1 VSTFPQLLAKLAT
14 ERPDEVALQ
23 EKRYGIWKPMT
34 WSSYDARVRDFAHG
48 LASVGVERGE
58 VVAVLGDNRPEWLIA
73 ELAAQTLGAAVV
85 GIFPT
90 SINEELRH
98 ILTLARVK
106 VVVAEDQEQVDKLL
120 RLREEAT
127 DGLDATA
134 GLDTTPVDQDPALLV
149 ETVIFYDPHG
159 LESYTDPSLRNFTDV
174 EALGRELAAQR
185 PGWLDSQLA
194 KCSAEDIAII
204 CTTSG
209 TTSRPKLGEL
219 SHANLLAMAEH
230 LTAVDP
236 IGAKDRYVSFLPF
249 AWIGEQML
257 AVACGLSKGLTISF
271 PEDALTQK
279 ADLREIGPNVMFS
292 PPRIWESMLSEVQ
305 VRIDEAGWLKRAT
318 FGRGYDVGDKVA
330 GRRVKGQGPGLWLG
344 LAYRLADAVA
354 LRPVRD
360 QLGLARI
367 KRCYTGG
374 APLGPDVFRFFHAI
388 GVNLKQIYGQTEI
401 CGIAVVHR
409 DDAIAFNTVGTPIPG
424 TELRITDD
432 GEILLRSASVFRGYH
447 RQPEVT
453 AETVDAD
460 GWLHTGD
467 AGYLDEAGQ
476 LVVIDRAKDVLQTA
490 DGTRFSSA
498 FIENK
503 LKFSPYIEEAV
514 TFAGDGSPGDGSAGD
529 GSAGDGSAGGGSAGG
544 DGSAPATHGGMTALL
559 TLDPL
564 TVGSWAEHQHLS
576 YTTYTDLV
584 GKKDV
589 YDLIAEEVDRANQDL
604 PESIRILR
612 FVILHKQFDPDDDE
626 ITRTRKVRRSVINQR
641 YADIIAALDKGEPR
655 VEVRSVVTYQD
666 GSSVE
671 RTIHLRIFD
680 LTRYLVPAGHG
691 RRPVWSGRR

>member
-1 VSTFPQLLAKLAT
+1 MSTFPQLLAKLAT

-48 LASVGVERGE
+48 LASLGVERGE

-120 RLREEAT
+120 RLR
-127 DGLDATA
+127 
-134 GLDTTPVDQDPALLV
+134 QDPTGADEDQPLLV

-194 KCSAEDIAII
+194 ECSAEDIAII

-230 LTAVDP
+230 LTAVDA

-318 FGRGYDVGDKVA
+318 FGWGYDVGDKVA
-330 GRRVKGQGPGLWLG
+330 GLRVKGQSPGLWLG

-453 AETVDAD
+453 AETVDAE

-514 TFAGDGSPGDGSAGD
+514 TFAGGGSAGD
-529 GSAGDGSAGGGSAGG
+529 DS
-544 DGSAPATHGGMTALL
+544 SAPAAHGGMTALL

-641 YADIIAALDKGEPR
+641 YADIITALDTGEPR
-655 VEVRSVVTYQD
+655 VEVRSAVTYQD

-680 LTRYLVPAGHG
+680 LTKYLVPAGHG

>member
-14 ERPDEVALQ
+14 DRPDEVALQ

-48 LASVGVERGE
+48 LASLGVERGQ

-120 RLREEAT
+120 RLR
-127 DGLDATA
+127 DDATA
-134 GLDTTPVDQDPALLV
+134 GLDATGAGEDPPLLV

-159 LESYTDPSLRNFTDV
+159 LESYTDPCLRDFTTV
-174 EALGRELAAQR
+174 EAVGRELAAKR
-185 PGWLDSQLA
+185 PGWLDSQLDE
-194 KCSAEDIAII
+194 CSAEDIAII

-257 AVACGLSKGLTISF
+257 AVACGLSRGLTISF

-279 ADLREIGPNVMFS
+279 TDLREIGPNVMFS

-305 VRIDEAGWLKRAT
+305 VRIDEAGWLKRSA
-318 FGRGYDVGDKVA
+318 FGWGYDVGDKVA
-330 GRRVKGQGPGLWLG
+330 GLRVKGQRPGLWLG
-344 LAYRLADAVA
+344 LSYRLADAVA

-514 TFAGDGSPGDGSAGD
+514 TFAGGA
-529 GSAGDGSAGGGSAGG
+529 
-544 DGSAPATHGGMTALL
+544 HGGMTALI

-589 YDLIAEEVDRANQDL
+589 YDLVAEEVDRANQDL

-641 YADIIAALDKGEPR
+641 YADIIAALDKGEPK

-666 GSSVE
+666 GSTVE

>member
-23 EKRYGIWKPMT
+23 EKRYGIWTPMT
-34 WSSYDARVRDFAHG
+34 WSSYDARVREFAHG
-48 LASVGVERGE
+48 LASLGVERGH

-90 SINEELRH
+90 SLGEELRH
-98 ILTLARVK
+98 ILTLARVR

-120 RLREEAT
+120 RLRNEAKVS
-127 DGLDATA
+127 DGATGA
-134 GLDTTPVDQDPALLV
+134 DQDPALLV

-159 LESYTDPSLRNFTDV
+159 LESYTDPCLRDFTDV
-174 EALGRELAAQR
+174 EALGRELATQR
-185 PGWLDSQLA
+185 PGWLERQLDE
-194 KCSAEDIAII
+194 CSSEDIAII

-257 AVACGLSKGLTISF
+257 AVACGLSRGLTISF
-271 PEDALTQK
+271 PEDALTQRT
-279 ADLREIGPNVMFS
+279 DLREIGPNVMFS

-305 VRIDEAGWLKRAT
+305 VRIDEAGWLKRRT
-318 FGRGYDVGDKVA
+318 FGWGYDVGDKVA
-330 GRRVKGQGPGLWLG
+330 GRRVKGERPGLWLG
-344 LAYRLADAVA
+344 LAHRLADVVA

-424 TELRITDD
+424 TELQITDD

-514 TFAGDGSPGDGSAGD
+514 TFAGDVASADGDGTA
-529 GSAGDGSAGGGSAGG
+529 
-544 DGSAPATHGGMTALL
+544 HGGMTALI

-576 YTTYTDLV
+576 YTTYTDLA

-589 YDLIAEEVDRANQDL
+589 YDLVAEEVDRANQDL
-604 PESIRILR
+604 PESIRIQR

-626 ITRTRKVRRSVINQR
+626 ITRTRKVRRSVISQR
-641 YADIIAALDKGEPR
+641 YADIIAALDKGEPS
-655 VEVRSVVTYQD
+655 VEVRSIVTYQD
-666 GSSVE
+666 GSTVA
-671 RTIHLRIFD
+671 RTIELRIFD
-680 LTRYLVPAGHG
+680 LISYVVPAGQG